1 VLVAAAVCPHPPA
14 LVPDVAAGAAAELD
28 DLRAACDRAV
38 ESLVAAEP
46 QLLVVVGGGQATRP
60 HPSGSIGSFR
70 PYGVDLTVVL
80 GRDPIDEV
88 GEPQLPLSLSVGAWL
103 LGRVR
108 TTGTV
113 SGYEVAEDSSP
124 GACRVLGEAVAAS
137 ADRVALLVMG
147 DGSAR
152 RSRQAPGYEDPRA
165 APFDAAVVRALADGD
180 VTALLAIDPEEAR
193 ELMVA
198 GRAAWQVL
206 AGAAGDDLP
215 DTAVLFDGAPYG
227 VEYIVALWEHHG

>member
-14 LVPDVAAGAAAELD
+14 LVPDVAAGAAPELD

-60 HPSGSIGSFR
+60 HPSGSVGSFR
-70 PYGVDLTVVL
+70 PYGVDVTVVL
-80 GRDPIDEV
+80 GRDPIDDV
-88 GEPQLPLSLSVGAWL
+88 GEPELPLSLSVGAWL
-103 LGRVR
+103 LGRAR
-108 TTGTV
+108 PTGTV
-113 SGYEVAEDSSP
+113 SGYEVADDSSP
-124 GACRVLGEAVAAS
+124 GACRALGEAVAAS

-198 GRAAWQVL
+198 GRVAWQVL

-215 DTAVLFDGAPYG
+215 DTAVLYDAAPYG
-227 VEYIVALWEHHG
+227 VEYVVALWEHHG